1 MLRGR
6 SGHWLNLASFAALMA
21 ANLAAA
27 ALPFGLRRPQQ
38 FPHGLHALLTPAGYT
53 FTIWLI
59 IYVLMSGWVL
69 YPLLRPNREPF
80 SVTPMPVRFLLTCTL
95 SIVWITLGERQ
106 PLISTLV
113 LFLLVFVAASMYHST
128 RNILRPSA
136 TEIWFVRLPFSL
148 YFGWICVTALASVDA
163 LLPHSSISAATISA
177 TSVSA
182 PSHLGLTLLLL
193 AVGILSAC
201 FVGFRWRDAIVP
213 LTFAWGYG
221 ALAAG
226 PQLHQI
232 VAIASSAGSLAL
244 IAYALWIVFLR
255 SHERD

>member
-27 ALPFGLRRPQQ
+27 ALPFGLRRPQG
-38 FPHGLHALLTPAGYT
+38 FPHGLYALLTPAGYT
-53 FTIWLI
+53 FTIWLL
-59 IYVLMSGWVL
+59 IYALLTGWVL

-80 SVTPMPVRFLLTCTL
+80 SVTPMPVRFLLSCTL

-106 PLISTLV
+106 PLLSILA
-113 LFLLVFVAASMYHST
+113 LFLLVFVAASMYSST

-136 TEIWFVRLPFSL
+136 AEIWFVRLPFSL

-163 LLPHSSISAATISA
+163 LLTHPSISATSISAA
-177 TSVSA
+177 SVSV

-193 AVGILSAC
+193 VVGILSAC

-221 ALAAG
+221 AIAAG